1 MTKVD
6 KIIQVRKLKF
16 QDKVPIREIT
26 RIVELSRP
34 TVQKILRSGQT
45 KFSYKPRDNQIEPAI
60 GPVKDQIETWL
71 SEDELKPRKQR
82 RTAWRIFTI
91 LTEEYR
97 YTGSYE
103 SIARCVKQI
112 KQEIRTKTKEGYI
125 PLVFNPADAFQFDWG
140 EMPAYI
146 AGKLTTINFPD
157 FCNPASGN
165 EKGRVE
171 NLIGVLERNFFVPAL
186 HCSSID
192 ELNDRLINFSII
204 HSRTNKHPE
213 TPDKTRYEL
222 FEEEQQMLVQLNPF
236 GFDCCRENELVV
248 TPFCLIYYDYN
259 RYSVPSEYVGTRIS
273 VKAYADELII
283 SHKGKEITRH
293 TRLFDKYKYS
303 LNPLHYLKV
312 LEHKPRAFRDGL
324 PFQNWELPDVF
335 YRYRAILT
343 ERYDDGDQ
351 YFVKVLTLL
360 LVWPEKEVSAAIE
373 QAIKLGISGEGAVE
387 SIIRRNKEFEVP
399 QTTDIAVKLK
409 LTKYKAQQIPLA
421 DYDLVLRNKNPE
433 QEGGDQTCQKQEE
446 KK

>member
-1 MTKVD
+1 
-6 KIIQVRKLKF
+6 
-16 QDKVPIREIT
+16 
-26 RIVELSRP
+26 
-34 TVQKILRSGQT
+34 
-45 KFSYKPRDNQIEPAI
+45 
-60 GPVKDQIETWL
+60 
-71 SEDELKPRKQR
+71 
-82 RTAWRIFTI
+82 
-91 LTEEYR
+91 
-97 YTGSYE
+97 
-103 SIARCVKQI
+103 
-112 KQEIRTKTKEGYI
+112 
-125 PLVFNPADAFQFDWG
+125 
-140 EMPAYI
+140 MPAYI
-146 AGKLTTINFPD
+146 AGKLTTINFAVIQLCYSRHFYARAYLCQKQELMLDAHRKAFEQFGGTCKRGIYDNLKTAVKQLLKGHHRNLQEKFVRFCSHYLYEPD